1 MCSRSCT
8 RVFSEPTYGLKVSF
22 VYVYKTRLLL
32 YKATTLQKG
41 SLKGSFEGLWK
52 ILDKSL
58 RILKDPWKELCED
71 PYEDLCNILWGADCK
86 YCSFAWNCWCKNDH
100 NFFLLKLQLSLI
112 ETCSILDPVVQRLI
126 SANPGLNFNQGMF
139 NSLLKSLFRKICYSF
154 SRASNLQIAD

>member
-1 MCSRSCT
+1 MKFLSMYWWFPSWC
-8 RVFSEPTYGLKVSF
+8 K
-22 VYVYKTRLLL
+22 
-32 YKATTLQKG
+32 
-41 SLKGSFEGLWK
+41 
-52 ILDKSL
+52 
-58 RILKDPWKELCED
+58 
-71 PYEDLCNILWGADCK
+71 ADCK